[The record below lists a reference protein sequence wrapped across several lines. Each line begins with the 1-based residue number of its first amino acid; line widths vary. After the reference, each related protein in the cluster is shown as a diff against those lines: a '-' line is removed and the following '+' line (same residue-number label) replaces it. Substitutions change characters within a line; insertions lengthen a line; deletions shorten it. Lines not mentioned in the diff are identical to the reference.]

1 MNADDMKKKVKNWT
15 TLFEMDMVT
24 FLFQRIESP

>member
-24 FLFQRIESP
+24 FLLQRIESP